1 MTQLNLTSGQILDII
16 ASLRCSRQWAH
27 KNREQYGHLAV
38 YYDNMIKQFE
48 DVYDKLQELP
58 GEKREAHLILAMN

>member
-1 MTQLNLTSGQILDII
+1 MTQLNLTSGQILDIME
-16 ASLRCSRQWAH
+16 ALRH
-27 KNREQYGHLAV
+27 KLINALNNEDEHLAV

>member
-1 MTQLNLTSGQILDII
+1 MTQLSLTSGQILDIME
-16 ASLRCSRQWAH
+16 SLRCKLISAL
-27 KNREQYGHLAV
+27 NIGDEHLAT
-38 YYDNMIKQFE
+38 YYENMIKQFE

>member
-16 ASLRCSRQWAH
+16 KCMRLKLISAL
-27 KNREQYGHLAV
+27 NNEDEHLAV

-48 DVYDKLQELP
+48 NVYEKLQELP

>member
-16 ASLRCSRQWAH
+16 VCIRL
-27 KNREQYGHLAV
+27 KLLNIEDEHLAA
-38 YYDNMIKQFE
+38 YYENMIEQFE
-48 DVYDKLQELP
+48 DVYEKLQELP